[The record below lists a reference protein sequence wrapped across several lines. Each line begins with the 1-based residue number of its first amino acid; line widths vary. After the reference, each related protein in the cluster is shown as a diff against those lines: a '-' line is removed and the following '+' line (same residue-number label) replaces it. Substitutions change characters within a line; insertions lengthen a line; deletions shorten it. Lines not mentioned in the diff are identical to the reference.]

1 MKSIFPKEI
10 IEHTA
15 EAHFARFNKKIKSIY
30 LLVII
35 LIVSILVTLPVV
47 NVEITRQSRGAVRS
61 LYENNTV
68 VSSLY
73 GQVTENRL
81 FENKKVN
88 IGDTLLVLDALKLD
102 NELKTL
108 SKNLVLN
115 QKYQNDLSILLNHI
129 SGDLQTLLYKNELAE
144 YEQKIIELNTEIQH
158 KEKDYTINKELFKKE
173 VIAQIDF
180 EKIEYAFNQAL
191 QKKELYKK
199 QSILKWQ
206 TRLKDL
212 EYKSMDVESRIQKSE
227 KEKQNYVIIAPVRGW
242 ITHFSGVQAGNFIA
256 PGQSIAQISPASELI
271 VECYVSP
278 SDIGYIRNDMSV
290 NFQFDA
296 FNYNQWGLGKG
307 KVVGISPDIFQVE
320 NSSFFKVR
328 CSLDQKHLT
337 LKNGYVGN
345 LKKGM
350 SLTARFQVT
359 NRTLFQLLY
368 DKVDDWLNPRLKG

>member
-102 NELKTL
+102 DELKTL

-227 KEKQNYVIIAPVRGW
+227 KEKQNYIIIAPVKGW

-256 PGQSIAQISPASELI
+256 PGQSIAQISPASGLI
-271 VECYVSP
+271 VECYISP

-307 KVVGISPDIFQVE
+307 KVIEISPDIFQMQ

>member
-68 VSSLY
+68 VSFLY

-102 NELKTL
+102 DELKTL

-227 KEKQNYVIIAPVRGW
+227 KEKQNYIIIAPVKGW

-256 PGQSIAQISPASELI
+256 PGQSIAQISPASGLI
-271 VECYVSP
+271 VECYISP

-307 KVVGISPDIFQVE
+307 KVIEISPDIFQVE

>member
-68 VSSLY
+68 VSFLY

-102 NELKTL
+102 DELKTL

-227 KEKQNYVIIAPVRGW
+227 KEKQNYIIIAPVKGW

-256 PGQSIAQISPASELI
+256 PGQSIAQISPASGLI
-271 VECYVSP
+271 VECYISP

-307 KVVGISPDIFQVE
+307 KVIEISPDIFQMQ